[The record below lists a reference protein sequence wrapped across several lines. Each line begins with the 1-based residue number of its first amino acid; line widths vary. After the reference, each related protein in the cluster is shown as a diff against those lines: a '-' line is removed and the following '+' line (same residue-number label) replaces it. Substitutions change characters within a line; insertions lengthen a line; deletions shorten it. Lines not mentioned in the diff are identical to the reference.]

1 MVKKSK
7 QKSKKSKPRKK
18 RQKGG
23 SQCYSTACAD
33 HALKVINDKNALVP
47 FNKNTLE
54 LPLLSRQNIKQK
66 GGAGT
71 NVWRRIGLSK
81 PNDLM
86 NNIFDGISN
95 VKNTWLGD
103 KQGPT
108 SNTLKHPITNNE
120 KILMDTAGNDKI
132 TIDAYLRNA
141 NLPDDFLNDGQKN
154 ILLGSGKKR
163 RKSRR
168 KSLRKSRKKRKKS
181 KKLRRKGVRRTKKRR
196 KQRRK

>member
-54 LPLLSRQNIKQK
+54 LPLLSRQMNNIKQK

-103 KQGPT
+103 EQGPT
-108 SNTLKHPITNNE
+108 SNTLKHPIANNE

-132 TIDAYLRNA
+132 TIDAYL
-141 NLPDDFLNDGQKN
+141 QKAQISDLTIKDN
-154 ILLGSGKKR
+154 KMVIGGRKR

-168 KSLRKSRKKRKKS
+168 KSRKKSRKS
-181 KKLRRKGVRRTKKRR
+181 KKRRRKGVRRTKKKR